1 MPTLL
6 GTDWGHSHIR
16 GPVPT
21 PAHLLSLAKGS
32 PHMWPWFGG
41 QTAFLWFPTCRQ
53 QLMRTEAMGMSEFAH
68 LEWRDERK
76 GNQKGSSRILKEK
89 LSHGDQ
95 TEGASG
101 HQYQMS
107 PPARTSLK
115 STGKEMSI
123 MCHNWGVISHFEGNG
138 EEKELGFAGWGLN
151 RNWSK

>member
-1 MPTLL
+1 MRAGREGLWLQVSSLWSFQVQMLNVVEFRREIGIKDRAL
-6 GTDWGHSHIR
+6 G
-16 GPVPT
+16 
-21 PAHLLSLAKGS
+21 
-32 PHMWPWFGG
+32 
-41 QTAFLWFPTCRQ
+41 
-53 QLMRTEAMGMSEFAH
+53 LMRTEAMGMSEFAH